1 MLETTHKHQKVTQ
14 IKPWNNWKK
23 EKETGQINSIKILN
37 SIPSENTCTKYFI
50 SLRSWYNYI
59 DHK

>member
-23 EKETGQINSIKILN
+23 EKETGQMNSITILT
-37 SIPSENTCTKYFI
+37 SIPSENTYTKY
-50 SLRSWYNYI
+50 
-59 DHK
+59 